1 MKKLFYF
8 FTILIL
14 TSCNSEKAGNCWQT
28 AGKKIQKEFTVD
40 NFTKIVVH
48 DKIELIITQG
58 STQKVVV
65 ETGKNLMPDIS
76 VSVVDNR
83 LVLINNNT
91 CNFFR
96 DYGITKVY
104 VTSPNLTEIR
114 NASEQNITATNTLTY
129 PSLYLMSV
137 GDKRKYL
144 SVGDI
149 NLAIQN
155 DKVRIWSNGIAT
167 LHLTGTTNN
176 LDINFSNGDTRFEGE
191 NFKAKNINIAQTS
204 SNDML
209 IFPIE
214 SLTGSI
220 HSVGDVISFNKPPTV
235 DVDVQNVGQLIF
247 K

>member
-14 TSCNSEKAGNCWQT
+14 ASCNSEKAGNCWQT
-28 AGKKIQKEFTVD
+28 AGEKIQKEFVVD

-58 STQKVVV
+58 PIQKLVV
-65 ETGKNLMPDIS
+65 ETGENLMPDIA
-76 VSVVDNR
+76 VSVTDHR
-83 LVLINNNT
+83 LIVINNNT

-129 PSLYLMSV
+129 PSIYLMSL

-144 SVGDI
+144 AVGDF
-149 NLAIQN
+149 NLSIQN
-155 DKVRIWSNGIAT
+155 DKVKILSNGVAT
-167 LHLTGTTNN
+167 LHLTGTTTN
-176 LDINFSNGDTRFEGE
+176 LDIKFGNGNTRFEGE
-191 NFKAKNINIAQTS
+191 NFKAKNITINQVS

-220 HSVGDVISFNKPPTV
+220 HSVGDVISFNKPPIV
-235 DVDVQNVGQLIF
+235 DVDVQNSGQLIF

>member
-1 MKKLFYF
+1 MKKILY
-8 FTILIL
+8 ILIL
-14 TSCNSEKAGNCWQT
+14 IGSISCNSEKAGDCWQT
-28 AGKKIQKEFTVD
+28 VGEKIQKEFTLD

-48 DKIELIITQG
+48 DKIELIITEG
-58 STQKVVV
+58 PTQKVTV

-76 VSVVDNR
+76 VSVVDNQ

-114 NASEQNITATNTLTY
+114 NASEQNITSTNTLTY
-129 PSLYLMSV
+129 PSLYLRSS
-137 GDKRKYL
+137 GEKRKYL
-144 SVGDI
+144 AIGDF
-149 NLAIQN
+149 NLTIEN

-167 LHLTGTTNN
+167 FHIDGTTNN
-176 LDINFSNGDTRFEGE
+176 LDISFSDGDTRFEGK
-191 NFKAKNINIAQTS
+191 NFKAKNINVTQIS

-209 IFPIE
+209 IYPLE

-220 HSVGDVISFNKPPTV
+220 HSVGNVISYNHPANV

>member
-1 MKKLFYF
+1 MKKILYLF
-8 FTILIL
+8 ILIGSI
-14 TSCNSEKAGNCWQT
+14 SCNSEKAGNCWQT

-58 STQKVVV
+58 ATQKVVV
-65 ETGKNLMPDIS
+65 GTGKNLMPDIAI
-76 VSVVDNR
+76 SVVNNR
-83 LVLINNNT
+83 LIVINNNT

-104 VTSPNLTEIR
+104 ITSPNLTEIR

-129 PSLYLMSV
+129 PSLYLKSV
-137 GDKRKYL
+137 GEKRKFL
-144 SVGDI
+144 AIGDI
-149 NLAIQN
+149 NLTIQN
-155 DKVRIWSNGIAT
+155 DKVRIWSNGMAT